1 MEIHRSSL
9 IYSPRNKGPQPVGKI
24 QRADEKNSQR
34 TKPGVE
40 ITITSKTNLSTDITP
55 PNAEQDI
62 LKKGKT
68 ELAPP
73 ILQFDTITN
82 QSIDIRTQKALTAY
96 STEQNQIPEDNSAQ
110 IVSSVDYI
118 V

>member
-9 IYSPRNKGPQPVGKI
+9 VYSPRHKGPQPIGKI
-24 QRADEKNSQR
+24 QRADEKNSQKA
-34 TKPGVE
+34 KPGVE
-40 ITITSKTNLSTDITP
+40 VTITTKTNLSTDIP
-55 PNAEQDI
+55 LSNVEHI
-62 LKKGKT
+62 KKVNT
-68 ELAPP
+68 ELVPP
-73 ILQFDTITN
+73 TLQFDAITN

-96 STEQNQIPEDNSAQ
+96 STEQNQNPEDNSAQ

>member
-9 IYSPRNKGPQPVGKI
+9 VYSPRHKGPQPVGKI
-24 QRADEKNSQR
+24 QRADEKNSQKA
-34 TKPGVE
+34 KPGVE
-40 ITITSKTNLSTDITP
+40 VTITTKTNLSTDISLS
-55 PNAEQDI
+55 NVEHN
-62 LKKGKT
+62 LKKGNT
-68 ELAPP
+68 ELVPP
-73 ILQFDTITN
+73 ILQFDAITN

-96 STEQNQIPEDNSAQ
+96 STEQNQNPEDNSAQ